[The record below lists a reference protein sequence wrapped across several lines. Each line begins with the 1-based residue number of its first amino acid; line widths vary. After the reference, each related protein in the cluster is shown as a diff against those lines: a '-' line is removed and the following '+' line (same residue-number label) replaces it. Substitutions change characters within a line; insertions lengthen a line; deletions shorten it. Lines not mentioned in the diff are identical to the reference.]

1 MKRVSDRMDQEGIK
15 LLRLS
20 NQFLLAPLPAEEVVR
35 GLIGLQAQYG
45 SAALHALKIRRSDSP
60 NLAQYVKT
68 WSFRGTL
75 HLHHRVDLPLVL
87 YAGSESVFGQMSF
100 LDESIAFGR
109 GAYFREVIADALSTG
124 DKTREELKIA
134 CLNCGMSD
142 RETEI
147 ILHPWGGL
155 FRAMAEKGE
164 IAYTADGNRLFTR
177 LPAHEPMGK
186 KEALTELMR
195 RYLEHY
201 APVSLRDAQTFFGL
215 PQKCLKE
222 LLERTAQDFFTHN
235 GQTYF
240 TMGQTLPDGAQMP
253 HVVFLAAFDQM
264 LLGYRKTENPILP
277 ETCIKSVYNNTGIV
291 FPTVLLDG
299 TVAAVWKRVG
309 NRLELKPLRKISVR
323 DQKRIERKAVD
334 NFGSVAVQWT
344 GTHASQ

>member
-1 MKRVSDRMDQEGIK
+1 MDLEQFK
-15 LLRLS
+15 LLRFN
-20 NQFLLAPLPAEEVVR
+20 NQFLLKPRPTEQVVR

-60 NLAQYVKT
+60 DLAKYVKT

-75 HLHHRVDLPLVL
+75 HLHHKEDLPLVL
-87 YAGSESVFGQMSF
+87 YAGSESAFGQMTF
-100 LDESIAFGR
+100 LDENIALEHGLF
-109 GAYFREVIADALSTG
+109 FRELIANALSAG
-124 DKTREELKIA
+124 DKTREELKA
-134 CLNCGMSD
+134 VCLNCGMSEH
-142 RETEI
+142 ETQI

-177 LPAHEPMGK
+177 LHPHEPMGEE
-186 KEALTELMR
+186 EALAELMR
-195 RYLEHY
+195 RYLLHY

-215 PQKCLKE
+215 PQKRLKE
-222 LLERTAQDFFTHN
+222 LLEHTAQDSFTHN

-240 TMGQTLPDGAQMP
+240 TMGQTLPNGTQMP

-277 ETCIKSVYNNTGIV
+277 ESCIKSVYNNTGIV

-299 TVAAVWKRVG
+299 TVAAVWKRTG
-309 NRLELKPLRKISVR
+309 NRIELKPLGKIGIR

-334 NFGSVAVQWT
+334 NFGSVAVQWM
-344 GTHASQ
+344 GTHAPQ

>member
-1 MKRVSDRMDQEGIK
+1 MDQEELK
-15 LLRLS
+15 LLRLN
-20 NQFLLAPLPAEEVVR
+20 NQFLLTPRPAEEVVR

-45 SAALHALKIRRSDSP
+45 AAALHALKIRRSDTP
-60 NLAQYVKT
+60 DLAQYVKT

-75 HLHHRVDLPLVL
+75 HLHHREDLPLVL
-87 YAGSESVFGQMSF
+87 YAGSESVFGQMTF
-100 LDESIAFGR
+100 MDDSIAAGR
-109 GAYFREVIADALSTG
+109 GAYFREVIANALATG
-124 DKTREELKIA
+124 DKTREALKTA

-142 RETEI
+142 HETEI

-177 LPAHEPMGK
+177 LGLHEPMGEE
-186 KEALTELMR
+186 EALAELMR
-195 RYLEHY
+195 RYLSHY

-215 PQKCLKE
+215 PQKRLKE
-222 LLERTAQDFFTHN
+222 LLERTAQDSFTDN
-235 GQTYF
+235 EQTYF
-240 TMGQTLPDGAQMP
+240 SMGQKLPEDVQMP

-277 ETCIKSVYNNTGIV
+277 EACVKSIYNNTGIV

-299 TVAAVWKRVG
+299 TVAAVWKRTG
-309 NRLELKPLRKISVR
+309 NRLELKPLRKIGVR

-334 NFGSVAVQWT
+334 NFGKVAVQWT
-344 GTHASQ
+344 GTHAPQ